1 MLPEPIA
8 VMRHVIDVLDKLG
21 VPYLVGGSFASSIY
35 GTYRA
40 TADVDLVA
48 DLKFE
53 HVTALVKALSGQF
66 YIDEDSA
73 RDAIRLRRSF
83 SAIHLTTSFK
93 VDVFIP
99 QQRPYSRMELE
110 RRTRRMIWT
119 DPEYAV
125 YLASAEDNL
134 LAKLEWYRLG
144 NEVSDRQWRDI
155 LGVIKTQGERLDFA
169 YLRQWAAALN
179 VVDLLE
185 KALLEAK

>member
-8 VMRHVIDVLDKLG
+8 VMKQVIDVLDNLD

-35 GTYRA
+35 GTYRS

-53 HVTALVKALSGQF
+53 HIAALIKTLSGEF
-66 YIDEDSA
+66 YIDEDSV
-73 RDAIRLRRSF
+73 RDAIRLQRSF
-83 SAIHLTTSFK
+83 SAIHLATSFK

-99 QQRPYSRMELE
+99 PQRPFSSMQFE
-110 RRTRRMIWT
+110 RRAQQTIWT
-119 DPEYAV
+119 DPECV
-125 YLASAEDNL
+125 VFLASAEDNL

-155 LGVIKTQGERLDFA
+155 LGVIKTQGARLDLA

-179 VVDLLE
+179 VADLLE
-185 KALLEAK
+185 KAMREAQ

>member
-8 VMRHVIDVLDKLG
+8 VMRQVIEVLDDLG

-48 DLKFE
+48 DLRFE
-53 HVTALVKALSGQF
+53 HVTTLVKALSDQF
-66 YIDEDSA
+66 YIDEDSV

-83 SAIHLTTSFK
+83 SAIHLATSFK

-99 QQRPYSRMELE
+99 QQRSYSPAQFE
-110 RRTRRMIWT
+110 RRVRQTIWT

-155 LGVIKTQGERLDFA
+155 LGIIKTQGERLDRA

-179 VVDLLE
+179 VADLLE
-185 KALLEAK
+185 KALLEAQ

>member
-8 VMRHVIDVLDKLG
+8 VMQQVIDVLETLD

-53 HVTALVKALSGQF
+53 HVATLVKALAGQF
-66 YIDEDSA
+66 YIDEDSV
-73 RDAIRLRRSF
+73 RDAIQFRRSF
-83 SAIHLTTSFK
+83 SAIHLATSFK

-110 RRTRRMIWT
+110 RRIQQTIWT

-125 YLASAEDNL
+125 YLASAEDSL

-155 LGVIKTQGERLDFA
+155 LGVIKTQGRRLDFA

-179 VVDLLE
+179 VGDLLE
-185 KALLEAK
+185 KALLVAE

>member
-8 VMRHVIDVLDKLG
+8 VMQQVIAVLDNLG

-53 HVTALVKALSGQF
+53 HVATLVEALSREF
-66 YIDEDSA
+66 YIDEDSV

-83 SAIHLTTSFK
+83 SAIHLATSFK
-93 VDVFIP
+93 VDVFVP
-99 QQRPYSRMELE
+99 PQRPYSRVQFE
-110 RRTRRMIWT
+110 RRTQRTIWP

-144 NEVSDRQWRDI
+144 NEVSDRQWSDI
-155 LGVIKTQGERLDFA
+155 LGVIKTQGERLDLA
-169 YLRQWAAALN
+169 YLRQWTTALK
-179 VVDLLE
+179 VADLLE
-185 KALLEAK
+185 KALLEAQ

>member
-8 VMRHVIDVLDKLG
+8 VMQQVIDVLDNLG

-48 DLKFE
+48 DLRFE
-53 HVTALVKALSGQF
+53 HVARLVQALTGQF
-66 YIDEDSA
+66 YIDEDSV

-83 SAIHLTTSFK
+83 SAIHLATSFK
-93 VDVFIP
+93 VDIFIP
-99 QQRPYSRMELE
+99 QQRPYSPVQFE
-110 RRTRRMIWT
+110 RRVRQTIWT

-134 LAKLEWYRLG
+134 LAKLEGYRLG

-155 LGVIKTQGERLDFA
+155 LGVIKTQDVRLDFA

-179 VVDLLE
+179 VSDLLE
-185 KALLEAK
+185 KALLEAQ